1 MRFSIRFA
9 YGNLHFVEIVP
20 YFGAS
25 CNRSPIFCDESQYSP
40 STGEPSCSLVPF
52 TERDKIISVVRDIED
67 VLELK
72 DVFMAITP

>member
-1 MRFSIRFA
+1 MGFSIWFT
-9 YGNLHFVEIVP
+9 YGNLYFVEIVP

-40 STGEPSCSLVPF
+40 STGKLSSSLVLF

-67 VLELK
+67 VLELE